1 MAKFKMIEDEAQL
14 ELPEYIDEPRYVRN
28 KAAGYGLF
36 FLGWLAWIWLFLPL
50 ITMLLWLFQGYTVYE
65 QLFVISA
72 PQSSFS
78 LFYLGLAIMVFILI
92 LLIWAVYNWLR
103 FRDNERRAFPEH
115 IQTEQLAE
123 SFQVDTTEMAYLQQ
137 AKNLTLHYDQ
147 DGQLEK
153 FEVHQPLSSS

>member
-1 MAKFKMIEDEAQL
+1 
-14 ELPEYIDEPRYVRN
+14 
-28 KAAGYGLF
+28 
-36 FLGWLAWIWLFLPL
+36 
-50 ITMLLWLFQGYTVYE
+50 MLLWLFQGYTVYE
-65 QLFVISA
+65 QLFVMSA